1 MGWRF
6 RSSFKVAPGIRVN
19 LGKRGASLSIGRPGA
34 TLNLGTRGARATLG
48 IPGTGISYSTAL
60 GAGEKPRPAAQLA
73 EAASEAKPEAGSGLG
88 CVMVLVVLGG
98 ILLAALFSGGGS
110 PGPGNTATPPP
121 SAYAPAPVPSPAPVP
136 VPAPTP
142 PAAVA
147 PPVVTLTH
155 GANVRA
161 APSGT
166 APVLRTAP
174 AGQRFQLLRE
184 EGGWLNLAGPDGAAI
199 GWVHQSLVAP

>member
-6 RSSFKVAPGIRVN
+6 RSAFKLAPGIRIN

-110 PGPGNTATPPP
+110 PVPGNTATPPP

-136 VPAPTP
+136 PPAPP
-142 PAAVA
+142 VVA
-147 PPVVTLTH
+147 PSQVVTLTH

-184 EGGWLNLAGPDGAAI
+184 EAGWLNLAGPDGVAI
-199 GWVHQSLVAP
+199 GWVHHSLVAP

>member
-6 RSSFKVAPGIRVN
+6 RSSFKLAPGICVN

-48 IPGTGISYSTAL
+48 IPGTGISYSTNL
-60 GAGEKPRPAAQLA
+60 GTEGKQRSAAQLP
-73 EAASEAKPEAGSGLG
+73 EAAAGATPEARSGLG
-88 CVMVLVVLGG
+88 CVVVSVLLGG
-98 ILLAALFSGGGS
+98 VLLAALFSGGGS
-110 PGPGNTATPPP
+110 PGPGNTAAPPP

-136 VPAPTP
+136 LPAPP
-142 PAAVA
+142 MVAA
-147 PPVVTLTH
+147 PQVVTLTH

-184 EGGWLNLAGPDGAAI
+184 EAGWLNLAGPDGVAI
-199 GWVHQSLVAP
+199 GWAHHSLVAR